1 MKPLRIYTALA
12 AMMLLC
18 GCTSLDSG
26 SSGTGTGMTASGTQA
41 TGETGSGTQTT
52 GETGTG
58 TQAAGDP
65 AGSTDQTAA
74 SVPSDALDVRMLF
87 PAGGS
92 VALSGSGVV
101 FARDGLNL
109 RSQPT
114 ASSQKLA
121 LLKHGA
127 AVKVKNAVCAAVKK
141 HTPECWYQVEAGG
154 KTGFISAE
162 FAAVSFDTPV
172 SAMDDTQRSALGIL
186 LFRQAYKLN
195 WYFTQE
201 GGIAATA
208 YLTQKEDA
216 EGWIPLEP
224 KGLTVEKL
232 LADYRKYFAMDFPY
246 DINNCYREKDGTL
259 YVMDEHPENPYVDYE
274 ELAFLTA
281 ATDDSLTYR
290 TRAQWYTTGEFVMVT
305 ENDGVTED
313 DFVLNYTDG
322 IWKIARFVPAI

>member
-26 SSGTGTGMTASGTQA
+26 SGTGTGTTASGTQA
-41 TGETGSGTQTT
+41 AGESGSGTSTESTAQT
-52 GETGTG
+52 E
-58 TQAAGDP
+58 P
-65 AGSTDQTAA
+65 ASPAEA
-74 SVPSDALDVRMLF
+74 VDVRTLF

-92 VALSGSGVV
+92 VALSGSGTV

-114 ASSQKLA
+114 ANSQKIT

-127 AVKVKNAVCAAVKK
+127 AVKVKNAVCAAVKH

-154 KTGFISAE
+154 QTGFISAE
-162 FAAVSFDTPV
+162 FAAVSFDTPA

-195 WYFTQE
+195 QYFTQE

-208 YLTQKEDA
+208 YLTQKEDD

-246 DINNCYREKDGTL
+246 DIQNCYREKDGTL

-281 ATDDSLTYR
+281 GTDDSLTYR
-290 TRAQWYTTGEFVMVT
+290 TRVQWFTTGEFVMVT

-313 DFVLNYTDG
+313 DFVLKYTDG
-322 IWKIARFVPAI
+322 SWKIARFVPAI